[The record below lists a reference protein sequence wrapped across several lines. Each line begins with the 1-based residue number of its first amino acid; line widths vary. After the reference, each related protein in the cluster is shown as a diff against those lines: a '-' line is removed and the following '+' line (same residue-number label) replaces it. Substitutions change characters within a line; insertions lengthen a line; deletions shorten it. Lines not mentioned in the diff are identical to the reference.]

1 MKKKRVLVLMCLA
14 LVLVIATVLVACNN
28 TTTYTVTF
36 SGDGIDTITKTV
48 EEGNTVTPPSDITK
62 EGYDAVWQLNGE
74 DYDFSKAVNSDLTLS
89 LKWVGKK
96 YNVTLNTGGGQL
108 KALRCRLRSAAL
120 SIWALPLRRRIRFLP
135 DGK

>member
-48 EEGNTVTPPSDITK
+48 EEGNTVTPPSDIPK
-62 EGYDAVWQLNGE
+62 EGYDSVWQLNGE
-74 DYDFSKAVNSDLTLS
+74 D
-89 LKWVGKK
+89 
-96 YNVTLNTGGGQL
+96 
-108 KALRCRLRSAAL
+108 
-120 SIWALPLRRRIRFLP
+120 
-135 DGK
+135 